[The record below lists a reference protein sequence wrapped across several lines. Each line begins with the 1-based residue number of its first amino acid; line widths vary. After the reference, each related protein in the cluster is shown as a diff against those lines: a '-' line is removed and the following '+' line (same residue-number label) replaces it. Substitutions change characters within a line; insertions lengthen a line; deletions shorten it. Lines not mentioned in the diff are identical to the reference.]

1 MNIYTVRD
9 NLKKTIEGKEKYLVE
24 KQKDLDFL
32 TTNLKQS
39 AYVGEEMAYR
49 ATIEFLKI
57 NINELKVI
65 LFDVEK
71 CCEQATLASWESNP
85 DRSGGA
91 FTQEE
96 INRGNEWH

>member
-24 KQKDLDFL
+24 QKE
-32 TTNLKQS
+32 NLQS
-39 AYVGEEMAYR
+39 EDPHVRMMAYPVSKML
-49 ATIEFLKI
+49 EL

-71 CCEQATLASWESNP
+71 CCEQYSLMSWEQNP

-91 FTQEE
+91 YTDEE
-96 INRGNEWH
+96 IRRSSEWQ